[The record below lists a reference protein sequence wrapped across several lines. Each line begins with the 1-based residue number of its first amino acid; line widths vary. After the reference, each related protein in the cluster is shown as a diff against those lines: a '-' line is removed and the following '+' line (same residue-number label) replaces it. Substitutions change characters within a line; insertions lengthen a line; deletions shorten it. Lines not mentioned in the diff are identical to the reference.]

1 MGVDEGEKRETVA
14 FCLHVLRRDAAAA
27 VAAAVA
33 AAAAAAEAAA
43 AARLDSAAAV
53 DELIVHF
60 PLLFSFVICKM
71 SWGSTSKEGGKVLT
85 CESMF
90 FI

>member
-27 VAAAVA
+27 VAAA
-33 AAAAAAEAAA
+33 AAAAETAA

>member
-1 MGVDEGEKRETVA
+1 MDEGEKRETVA
-14 FCLHVLRRDAAAA
+14 FCLHVLRRDA
-27 VAAAVA
+27 AAAVA

>member
-14 FCLHVLRRDAAAA
+14 FCLHVLRRDT
-27 VAAAVA
+27 AAAVA

-43 AARLDSAAAV
+43 VARLDSAAAV

>member
-1 MGVDEGEKRETVA
+1 MRGEKRETVA
-14 FCLHVLRRDAAAA
+14 FCLHVLRRDA
-27 VAAAVA
+27 AAAVA

>member
-27 VAAAVA
+27 VAAA
-33 AAAAAAEAAA
+33 AAAAEAAA
-43 AARLDSAAAV
+43 VARLDSAAAV

>member
-14 FCLHVLRRDAAAA
+14 FCLHVLRRDA
-27 VAAAVA
+27 AAAVA